1 MKRSRCLKDRPVSRV
16 TMRAAIGVLQPLER
30 RLLMVSTP
38 ASPRPD
44 SLGAAFDNGE
54 RQIIIDR
61 FDNAGAQQSTLQSK
75 LNINAGSFDTQL
87 RSYLKSRTN
96 AKWYFDDSEL
106 TSNVSY
112 IQSNLSYSDVTT
124 RANSVVDSHL
134 FPEQSN
140 SETYTVD
147 LPTNVNWQSGAAS
160 SNPEFLHALNRHGFW
175 IDLAQAA
182 VISGQA
188 KYSDE
193 LLYELADWSSE
204 YPTIGTPAG
213 WSATDQDG
221 WLLDSSIRVENW
233 LWAGF
238 MMLGDSD
245 WTGAANSL
253 WVYKLIQQGDYL
265 YSQAQTTT
273 DYASNRTITLA
284 KSLLALSQMFPEIDT
299 AAAWESTARNLLFTA
314 WDQQLFADGSHV
326 EQSPGYTMGVVEDLL
341 EAKELDELNGT
352 NWSGARNSLLNDAVD
367 SYWQM
372 LSPDGRRPAIGD
384 TYRTTSLTLFLKAN
398 LIQGVNTWP
407 AAKPRLRDVWLFGDT
422 AVNPYIGNAVYPAL
436 GNRGKTYALPDSGNY
451 IMRSGSASDAN
462 QVIFDA
468 GPKGGVH
475 GHYDLF
481 NFELWGGGRPLI
493 SDPGAFKYDS
503 SADRAYVVS
512 TKAHNTLNINGA
524 NIGELEGDDN
534 AGIQINK
541 WTVTASAAHVTA
553 THRGYQYLAGRPVVT
568 RSMWYDLNGTMVI
581 VDWGDSNATHSYQ
594 QSFNLQTQG
603 DATNVTG
610 VQGDG
615 SFRTKYASGSNVKIA
630 PVSRPGQ
637 TVARGGLTFVTNT
650 ASGDYKDDAYRFTV
664 TQSGKF
670 VCFVTLITAYDGV
683 SAPNV
688 SASLLNNP
696 AAGQPVQVQVNDNG
710 ALKTIT
716 FTPPTLEKLDAQ
728 ATSRGTFND
737 IEYDSSGRLHLA
749 YYDRDD
755 KTLNYTVRDTS
766 GVWSAVETVDNPVSK
781 VDPGEY
787 QYISLALDKNG
798 LPGIA
803 YFNGWNGDLKF
814 ARFNSTHWD
823 VETIDAAG
831 SVGLYPSL
839 AFSRGNGAVI
849 TYYNRSK
856 GDLRMAQTA
865 TGGWSIATLDS
876 ANDVGRFSSL
886 MLDPNRP
893 DSTKWAVAYEDTTNG
908 AVKFAIQG
916 NIGPGAKA
924 NGYTYYTMDDV
935 GICGGYISLAFFDT
949 KSSDPARRYM
959 PATSF
964 YNATNQSMKLAWASD
979 PNFGMT
985 NATVAT
991 NKKGLYTQLFFTG
1004 ASGNVANIFYFDRI
1018 SAKTARYTA
1027 TLNVG
1032 NNTLTGSAYS
1042 LLAAGGREIH
1052 VSRFGANVAYTTLD
1066 EGTGY
1071 LKTLII

>member
-1 MKRSRCLKDRPVSRV
+1 MKRSRRTKDRRVSR
-16 TMRAAIGVLQPLER
+16 AALRDVSSFAQSLEV

-44 SLGAAFDNGE
+44 SLGSAFDSTE
-54 RQIIIDR
+54 RQTIIDR
-61 FDNAGAQQSTLQSK
+61 FDNAGSQQTTLQTK
-75 LNINAGSFDTQL
+75 LNSSTGAFDTQL
-87 RSYLKSRTN
+87 LSYLKSRTN
-96 AKWYFDDSEL
+96 AKWFFDDSKL
-106 TSNVSY
+106 STNVSY
-112 IQSNLSYSDVTT
+112 INANLSFSDAAS
-124 RANSVVDSHL
+124 RADSVVNSHL
-134 FPEQSN
+134 FPDQS
-140 SETYTVD
+140 SAETYTVD
-147 LPTNVNWQSGAAS
+147 LPTNVNWQSGSAS
-160 SNPEFLHALNRHGFW
+160 TNPEFLHALNRHGFW
-175 IDLAQAA
+175 MDLAQAA

-204 YPTIGTPAG
+204 YSVATTPAG

-265 YSQAQTTT
+265 YSQATSTT
-273 DYASNRTITLA
+273 DYDSNRTISLA
-284 KSLLALSQMFPEIDT
+284 KSLLALAQMFPEIDT
-299 AAAWESTARNLLFTA
+299 ASAWETTARNLLFTS
-314 WDQQLFADGSHV
+314 WDHQLFADGSHV

-341 EAKELDELNGT
+341 EAKKLDALNGT
-352 NWSGARNSLLNDAVD
+352 TWSGARTNLLGDAVD
-367 SYWQM
+367 AYWQM

-384 TYRTTSLTLFLKAN
+384 SYRTTSLTLFLKAN
-398 LIQGVNTWP
+398 LIQGVSTWP
-407 AAKPRLRDVWLFGDT
+407 SAKPRLRDVWLFGDT
-422 AVNPYIGNAVYPAL
+422 AVDPYIGNAVYPAL
-436 GNRGKTYALPDSGNY
+436 GNRGKTYALQDSGNY

-462 QVIFDA
+462 QIIFDA

-493 SDPGAFKYDS
+493 SDPGAYKYDAS
-503 SADRAYVVS
+503 SDRSYVVS
-512 TKAHNTLNINGA
+512 TKAHNTLNIDSA

-534 AGIQINK
+534 PGISIDK
-541 WTVTASAAHVTA
+541 WTVTGSSAHVTA
-553 THRGYQYLAGRPVVT
+553 THRGYQYLTGRPVVT
-568 RSMWYDLNGTMVI
+568 RSLWYDLSGTMII
-581 VDWGDSNATHSYQ
+581 VDWGDGDATHSYQ

-603 DATNVTG
+603 DVANVTG

-615 SFRTKYASGSNVKIA
+615 SFRTKYASGSNVKVM
-630 PVSRPGQ
+630 PVPRTGQ

-670 VCFVTLITAYDGV
+670 VCFVTLISVYDGLT
-683 SAPNV
+683 APNV
-688 SASLLNNP
+688 SASLLNSP
-696 AAGQPVQVQVNDNG
+696 AEGQPLQVRLDDNG
-710 ALKTIT
+710 SLQTIT

-737 IEYDSSGRLHLA
+737 IAYDSSGRLHLA
-749 YYDRDD
+749 YYDRDE
-755 KTLNYTVRDTS
+755 KTLNYSVRDTS
-766 GVWSAVETVDNPVSK
+766 GTWSAVEVVDPPVSK

-787 QYISLALDKNG
+787 QYVSMALDKNG

-803 YFNGWNGDLKF
+803 YFDGWNGDLKF

-823 VETIDAAG
+823 VETIDSVG

-839 AFSRGNGAVI
+839 AFSRGNGSVI

-865 TGGWSIATLDS
+865 TGGWSISTLDS

-886 MLDPNRP
+886 LLDPNRP
-893 DSTKWAVAYEDTTNG
+893 DATKWAVAYEDTTNG
-908 AVKFAIQG
+908 AVKFAVQG
-916 NIGPGAKA
+916 NIGPGTKA

-964 YNATNQSMKLAWASD
+964 YNATNQTMKLAWASD

-985 NATVAT
+985 NATIAT

-1004 ASGNVANIFYFDRI
+1004 ASGNVANIFYFDRT

-1027 TLNVG
+1027 TLNVA
-1032 NNTLTGSAYS
+1032 NNTLAGSTYS

-1052 VSRFGANVAYTTLD
+1052 VSQYGANIAYTTLD
-1066 EGTGY
+1066 EATGY
-1071 LKTLII
+1071 LKTLIL